1 MKWYYLVGSLL
12 RPFALIGFFV
22 YGHLTHTPRVRIVV
36 WNEDHQLLL
45 VKSWLSHNEWNV
57 PGGGVDKG
65 ETPSQAAARELKEE
79 TGIEASAADMALLYS
94 MRSFGHDEIIFHI
107 DRKRTDMPN
116 TIPNQF
122 EIQAMGWFNG
132 QHLPRIGTLTQ
143 RILEKMDLPR

>member
-1 MKWYYLVGSLL
+1 MKWYYIVGSLL

-45 VKSWLSHNEWNV
+45 VKSWLSQNEWNL

-65 ETPSQAAARELKEE
+65 ETPSAAAVRELKEE
-79 TGIEASAADMALLYS
+79 TGIEATAADMTLLYS
-94 MRSFGHDEIIFHI
+94 IRSFGHDEVIFC
-107 DRKRTDMPN
+107 TDQMRSALPDKV
-116 TIPNQF
+116 PNQF

-132 QHLPRIGTLTQ
+132 QYLPRIGTLTQ
-143 RILEKMDLPR
+143 QILEKMD